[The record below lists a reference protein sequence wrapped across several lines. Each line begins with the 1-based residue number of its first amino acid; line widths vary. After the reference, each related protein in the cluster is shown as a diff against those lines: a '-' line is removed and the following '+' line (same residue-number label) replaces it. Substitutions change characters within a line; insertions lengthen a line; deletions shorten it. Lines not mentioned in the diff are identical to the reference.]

1 LEALHPDFIFLIEIV
16 KTSGDVMKD
25 APLTVIGGQGV
36 FIKEL
41 EDALLAGQIDLAVHS
56 LKDLPTTLPEDLRL
70 AAITERDDARDALVL
85 RADYVMEAPSLSTL
99 APEAVV
105 GTSSPRRLAQLKHLC
120 PERVVK
126 DLRGNVDTRLRKLDG
141 GWYEAL
147 ILASAGLTRL
157 GLTERI
163 SAYVDPAEM
172 LPAVGQGALGIE
184 TRADDED
191 TLSVVNDL
199 NHHPTSAACK
209 AERALL
215 RALGGGC
222 QLPVAGYATVLDE
235 QLQLD
240 GLVAEPS
247 GASQIR
253 DSIEGLAND
262 AETLGDS
269 LAARLLAQGA
279 ADLIQGSPSKT

>member
-1 LEALHPDFIFLIEIV
+1 
-16 KTSGDVMKD
+16 
-25 APLTVIGGQGV
+25 
-36 FIKEL
+36 
-41 EDALLAGQIDLAVHS
+41 
-56 LKDLPTTLPEDLRL
+56 L